1 MKTNRNS
8 KRWIC
13 SALIGLGLTAAVLA
27 VRGQATADLNINT
40 FETANTVQPNNPNQQ
55 YPLFSY
61 ENGPTGFTYNT
72 AVWDNS
78 TETYGGSCKVTVDLS
93 QGYYGQVLNVWGC
106 MGGNPYNLNNSGP
119 LSSIASSNWFVFT
132 NYVSVDFDVMWDN
145 NNSTMSIT
153 NFNRIPAGASPM
165 FLRGIKTNAV
175 NGTKEIFQLTG
186 NFFMPDA
193 ASNGWVHVSV
203 PITSGSNAPCRGI
216 YFIKTLPYFSK
227 ASTNTGIANFWIDN
241 VTLKAPTNAAVA
253 ILDSD
258 NFESYPPGQDLT
270 TGGYGWS
277 IYVNNNTNVV
287 WGNPTITYTPATNQY
302 AATVV
307 DSSALPTQGTYWSGT
322 IYSGV
327 RPTPAGISTNL
338 ANIQLNLN
346 VVEIGNY
353 THQTAPVKLMLQS
366 LAANGTTVTG
376 ESDLTNVPVWYQ
388 WMNTIGGVLTNFT
401 PTSYQTY
408 STNGAVI
415 TTNIVYTPFDPT
427 APKYR
432 YCLFVDQG
440 WEFLLENNNVIKIG
454 NLVLSNPNAQVAG
467 TPPTIT
473 LNSPTNNASY
483 VAYGNISLSATVS
496 SNNNAI
502 SYVQFLSGATVL
514 AAVTNPPY
522 AATWNF
528 VAPGSYAAV
537 TAHAIYGSGSVTS
550 AVAAVTVNAVVTP
563 VVSGPTKNGSGYS
576 FSISGPTGQPYTI
589 LTTTN
594 VALPLSSW
602 SVARTNSAF
611 VAGSASYTNST
622 PNDPQRYYRVKTP

>member
-1 MKTNRNS
+1 
-8 KRWIC
+8 
-13 SALIGLGLTAAVLA
+13 
-27 VRGQATADLNINT
+27 
-40 FETANTVQPNNPNQQ
+40 
-55 YPLFSY
+55 
-61 ENGPTGFTYNT
+61 
-72 AVWDNS
+72 
-78 TETYGGSCKVTVDLS
+78 
-93 QGYYGQVLNVWGC
+93 
-106 MGGNPYNLNNSGP
+106 
-119 LSSIASSNWFVFT
+119 
-132 NYVSVDFDVMWDN
+132 VSVDFDVMWDT
-145 NNSTMSIT
+145 NNSTMSIDY
-153 NFNRIPAGASPM
+153 FNNPPSGSSL
-165 FLRGIKTNAV
+165 FLRAVKTNGVA
-175 NGTKEIFQLTG
+175 GTKEFFTLTG
-186 NFFMPDA
+186 NFTIPDA
-193 ASNGWVHVSV
+193 ASNGWAHVSV
-203 PITSGSNAPCRGI
+203 PITSSSNALCKGI
-216 YFIKTLPYFSK
+216 YFVKTGITGV
-227 ASTNTGIANFWIDN
+227 STNGGIAQFWIDN
-241 VTLKAPTNAAVA
+241 VTLKAPTNPAVA

-258 NFESYPPGQDLT
+258 NFQSYPLGQDLT

-287 WGNPTITYTPATNQY
+287 WYDPTVTSTPATNQY

-327 RPTPAGISTNL
+327 RPMPAGISTNL
-338 ANIQLNLN
+338 AQIQLNLN

-376 ESDLTNVPVWYQ
+376 ESDLTVPVWYQ

-432 YCLFVDQG
+432 YSLYIDNG
-440 WEFLLENNNVIKIG
+440 WEFLVENNNVIKVG
-454 NLVLSNPNAQVAG
+454 NMILSNPNAQAAV

-473 LNSPTNNASY
+473 LNTPTNNASY
-483 VAYGNISLSATVS
+483 VAYGNIPLSATVN
-496 SNNNAI
+496 SNNNTI

-528 VAPGSYAAV
+528 VAPGSYPAV

-550 AVAAVTVNAVVTP
+550 AVAAVTVNAAVAP
-563 VVSGPTKNGSGYS
+563 AVSAPTQNGNGYS